1 MDSVEP
7 IVEFRN
13 KMPESGGDGLDLSGS
28 DIEISGILL
37 KNMSDKGLSI
47 GENSK
52 VRISDVY
59 FESNN
64 LDIAIKDG
72 SQVWIAED
80 PDHENNYSIAEYV
93 KKPFYGA
100 PDLHRESN
108 MGQ

>member
-7 IVEFRN
+7 IVEVRN

-59 FESNN
+59 LN
-64 LDIAIKDG
+64 
-72 SQVWIAED
+72 
-80 PDHENNYSIAEYV
+80 
-93 KKPFYGA
+93 
-100 PDLHRESN
+100 RTT
-108 MGQ
+108 